1 MKPTESLKELLGFKL
16 DFNYSSMGQ
25 LRQRVEYKG
34 NEVHWGLNELGNSPI
49 LCYPR
54 PKIEFKAKNGYG
66 GKYLANVPEG
76 QITVFNEQFDFV
88 MHRCIEQHKPEDIIE
103 AMFDRSI
110 TLTID

>member
-1 MKPTESLKELLGFKL
+1 MKPTKSLKELLGFKL
-16 DFNYSSMGQ
+16 DFNYSSMGE

-34 NEVHWGLNELGNSPI
+34 NEVHWGLNEVGKPPT

-54 PKIEFKAKNGYG
+54 PKIKLVAKHGEDNKWYVDAEDDAIVE
-66 GKYLANVPEG
+66 Y
-76 QITVFNEQFDFV
+76 NEQFDFV
-88 MHRCIEQHKPEDIIE
+88 MNRCIEQHKPEDIIE